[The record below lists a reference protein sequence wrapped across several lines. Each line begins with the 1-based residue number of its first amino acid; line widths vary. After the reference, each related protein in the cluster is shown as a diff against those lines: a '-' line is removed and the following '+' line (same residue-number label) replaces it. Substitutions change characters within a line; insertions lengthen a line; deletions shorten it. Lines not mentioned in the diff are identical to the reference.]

1 MSKIGI
7 ELINLPSLTG
17 GGGGHVSQL
26 INGLAEIDRT
36 NEYILFLN
44 KSIENQIRLDN
55 QRFHKVIVNV
65 PRYRILPWSQL
76 YFIFS
81 RAIRLYKIDL
91 LHSPASLSPL
101 ILSNSIKTVITV
113 HDLAIKLFPE
123 TCSKLELLWCNIGW
137 PRCFKKVKHIVTV
150 SENTKRDIIKFYGL
164 PEDKITVIYPYV
176 PFKLPEISEEA
187 LVAFRA
193 RYGLPERYILQVG
206 LPYKRKN
213 LALLLEAFQ
222 ILKKR
227 KGVSHKL
234 VLVGPKGR
242 EVENIFTTISKL
254 NIFKE
259 VILTGFVPDTDLL
272 LFYQAADVFVFPSLY
287 EGFGYP
293 PLEAMVC
300 GTPVVVSGTSS
311 LPEVVGDAGL
321 FVDPLNPEDIA
332 EKIFQVISSSDLHKR
347 LREAG
352 LKRVGYFSKEKMIN
366 SYLEVYKKVLKK

>member
-17 GGGGHVSQL
+17 GGGRYASQL

-36 NEYILFLN
+36 NEYFLFFN
-44 KSIENQIRLDN
+44 PSIENQIRLDN
-55 QRFHKVIVNV
+55 QRFHKIIVNV
-65 PRYRILPWSQL
+65 PQYRILPWNQL

-81 RAIRLYKIDL
+81 RAIKLYKIDL
-91 LHSPASLSPL
+91 LHSPTSLSPL
-101 ILSNSIKTVITV
+101 ILSNSIKTVMTI

-150 SENTKRDIIKFYGL
+150 SENTKRDIIEFYGV
-164 PEDKITVIYPYV
+164 PEDKITVIYPYI

-193 RYGLPERYILQVG
+193 RYGLPERYILHVG

-213 LALLLEAFQ
+213 LVSFLEAFQ
-222 ILKKR
+222 ILKR
-227 KGVSHKL
+227 KGVRHKL

-242 EVENIFTTISKL
+242 EAENIFTTISKL
-254 NIFKE
+254 NIFNE
-259 VILTGFVPDTDLL
+259 VILTGFVPDTDLPL
-272 LFYQAADVFVFPSLY
+272 IYQAADVFVFPSLY

-293 PLEAMVC
+293 PLEAMAC
-300 GTPVVVSGTSS
+300 GTPVVVSGISS
-311 LPEVVGDAGL
+311 LPEIVGDAGL

-332 EKIFQVISSSDLHKR
+332 EKIFQVISSPNLANK
-347 LREAG
+347 LQMAG
-352 LKRVGYFSKEKMIN
+352 LKRVEYFSKEKMIN
-366 SYLEVYKKVLKK
+366 KHLEVYQKCIG